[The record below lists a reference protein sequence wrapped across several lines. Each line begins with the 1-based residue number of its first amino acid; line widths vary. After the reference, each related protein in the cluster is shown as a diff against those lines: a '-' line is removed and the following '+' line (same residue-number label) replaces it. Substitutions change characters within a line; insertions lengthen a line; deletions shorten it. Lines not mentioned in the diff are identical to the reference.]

1 VQSALSDFAVRC
13 HHQIILQKEVAS
25 LKITPDMISRG
36 YAFAAEFHRTQLDKA
51 GEPYIRH
58 PIRVAFEVAH
68 MGPEYE
74 LVGLF
79 HDLVEDTACTLD
91 DIRKTWGA
99 TVADGVAA
107 ITLHKDEDYFAEYL
121 PRVMQNPHASA
132 AKKADAN
139 DNLKRLH
146 QILDA
151 DKRARM
157 EAKYRKVL
165 DLLSG
170 CQWPPQYPG

>member
-1 VQSALSDFAVRC
+1 MN
-13 HHQIILQKEVAS
+13 
-25 LKITPDMISRG
+25 ITPELISRG

-58 PIRVAFEVAH
+58 PIRVAFAVAH

-79 HDLVEDTACTLD
+79 HDLVEDTPCTLD
-91 DIRKTWGA
+91 DIRKTWGVTIA
-99 TVADGVAA
+99 NGVAA
-107 ITLHKDEDYFAEYL
+107 ITHHDDEDYFGEYL
-121 PRVMQNPHASA
+121 PRVMQNLHARS
-132 AKKADAN
+132 AKKADAT

-146 QILDA
+146 QISDA
-151 DKRARM
+151 DKRATL

-165 DLLSG
+165 DLLSE
-170 CQWPPQYPG
+170 

>member
-1 VQSALSDFAVRC
+1 MQ
-13 HHQIILQKEVAS
+13 
-25 LKITPDMISRG
+25 ITPELIARG
-36 YAFAAEFHRTQLDKA
+36 YAFAADFHRTQLDKA

-91 DIRKTWGA
+91 DIRKIWGA
-99 TVADGVAA
+99 TIADGVAA
-107 ITLHKDEDYFAEYL
+107 ITHHEDEDYFAEYL
-121 PRVMQNPHASA
+121 PRVMQNLHART

-146 QILDA
+146 QISDA
-151 DKRARM
+151 DKRATM

-165 DLLSG
+165 GLLSG
-170 CQWPPQYPG
+170 

>member
-1 VQSALSDFAVRC
+1 M
-13 HHQIILQKEVAS
+13 
-25 LKITPDMISRG
+25 KITPELTARG
-36 YAFAAEFHRTQLDKA
+36 YAFAADFHRTQLDKA

-91 DIRKTWGA
+91 DIRKIWGA
-99 TVADGVAA
+99 TIADGVAA
-107 ITLHKDEDYFAEYL
+107 ITHHGDEDYFAEYL
-121 PRVMQNPHASA
+121 PRVMQNLHART
-132 AKKADAN
+132 AKKADAD

-146 QILDA
+146 QISDT
-151 DKRARM
+151 DKRATM

-170 CQWPPQYPG
+170 

>member
-1 VQSALSDFAVRC
+1 MT
-13 HHQIILQKEVAS
+13 
-25 LKITPDMISRG
+25 ITPELIARG

-91 DIRKTWGA
+91 DIRETWGA
-99 TVADGVAA
+99 AVANGVAA
-107 ITLHKDEDYFAEYL
+107 ITHHQGEDYFSEYL
-121 PRVMQNPHASA
+121 PRVMQNPHARA
-132 AKKADAN
+132 AKYADAS

-146 QILDA
+146 QISDA
-151 DKRARM
+151 DRRAKM

-165 DLLSG
+165 DLLSER
-170 CQWPPQYPG
+170 QWPPQYPG

>member
-1 VQSALSDFAVRC
+1 L
-13 HHQIILQKEVAS
+13 H
-25 LKITPDMISRG
+25 ITPELIARG
-36 YAFAAEFHRTQLDKA
+36 YAFAADFHRTQLDKA

-58 PIRVAFEVAH
+58 PIRVTFEVAH

-91 DIRKTWGA
+91 DIRKIWGA
-99 TVADGVAA
+99 TIADGVAA
-107 ITLHKDEDYFAEYL
+107 ITHHGDEDYFAEYL
-121 PRVMQNPHASA
+121 PRVMQNLHART

-146 QILDA
+146 QISDT
-151 DKRARM
+151 DKRATM

-170 CQWPPQYPG
+170 